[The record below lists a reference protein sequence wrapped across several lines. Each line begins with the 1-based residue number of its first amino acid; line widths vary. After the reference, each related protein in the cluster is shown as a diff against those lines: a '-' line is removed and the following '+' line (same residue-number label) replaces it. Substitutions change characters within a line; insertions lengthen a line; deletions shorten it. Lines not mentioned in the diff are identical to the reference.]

1 MTLEFRLP
9 PEKSTSFGIKLSSHL
24 IASGKPDDGFKLLSA
39 IVKGQ
44 LTDDQFAASLER
56 ILDSEAVKNPIELGE
71 KFYVQVVSSGFHKKR
86 NRDSLIS
93 KILQAK
99 IR

>member
-1 MTLEFRLP
+1 M
-9 PEKSTSFGIKLSSHL
+9 
-24 IASGKPDDGFKLLSA
+24 IASGKVEDGFTLLSA

-56 ILDSEAVKNPIELGE
+56 ILDSEMIKNPIELGE
-71 KFYVQVVSSGFHKKR
+71 KFYTQVVSSGFHRKR
-86 NRDSLIS
+86 NRDALIS

-99 IR
+99 IK